1 LSRTLRLAAVAL
13 LALAAPRAA
22 DAGGL
27 FLNEFGTEDVALAG
41 AGWAARAQD
50 ASILFKNPAGMS
62 LLEGNHFQGG
72 LQALYFQGGFSPG
85 VASQGGGGG
94 GNPIG
99 VTPGASGFYV
109 HSLSRDFKVGIGM
122 LGNFGLGLK
131 YDGDWAGRYYVK
143 DTALIGMTFAPVAS
157 YRVNEY
163 LSVGGGPNIMLAYL
177 KYTSAVNNAL
187 AASDGEL
194 QIRDTTAG
202 VGGQFGVLVEPAR
215 GTRFGV
221 TYYSPIKLNFSD
233 NPSLTGLGPGN
244 EAIFGGL
251 RNTRLDLGMTVP
263 QHIMVSGYHELN
275 DRWAV
280 MGNFGWENWH
290 EFGKV
295 DVSLVSTATV
305 SATTPSS
312 YQDTYHVGI
321 GTQYRLAP
329 EWLLNG
335 GFAYDSS
342 MVKDQDRTVS
352 LPVGASYKFGMGAQ
366 WQYSPKIR
374 LGFSYELAYLGNL
387 PISQN
392 RGPLAGQVAGELKNA
407 MMHLFA
413 FTLNWG
419 SQGLG
424 AGSASPAP

>member
-1 LSRTLRLAAVAL
+1 
-13 LALAAPRAA
+13 
-22 DAGGL
+22 
-27 FLNEFGTEDVALAG
+27 
-41 AGWAARAQD
+41 
-50 ASILFKNPAGMS
+50 
-62 LLEGNHFQGG
+62 
-72 LQALYFQGGFSPG
+72 
-85 VASQGGGGG
+85 
-94 GNPIG
+94 
-99 VTPGASGFYV
+99 
-109 HSLSRDFKVGIGM
+109 
-122 LGNFGLGLK
+122 
-131 YDGDWAGRYYVK
+131 
-143 DTALIGMTFAPVAS
+143 
-157 YRVNEY
+157 
-163 LSVGGGPNIMLAYL
+163 
-177 KYTSAVNNAL
+177 
-187 AASDGEL
+187 
-194 QIRDTTAG
+194 
-202 VGGQFGVLVEPAR
+202 
-215 GTRFGV
+215 
-221 TYYSPIKLNFSD
+221 
-233 NPSLTGLGPGN
+233 
-244 EAIFGGL
+244 
-251 RNTRLDLGMTVP
+251 MTVP